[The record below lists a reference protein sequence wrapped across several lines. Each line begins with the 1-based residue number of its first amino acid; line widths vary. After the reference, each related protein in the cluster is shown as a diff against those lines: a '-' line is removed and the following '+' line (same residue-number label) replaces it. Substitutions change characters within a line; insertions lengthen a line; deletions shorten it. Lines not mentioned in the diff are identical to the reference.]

1 MRQVAQVRVAPGGL
15 HAAIDARALA
25 YPVPAQAE
33 AVAVGRLRAETRVQA
48 LVDEPVLGLEEQL
61 VDQHRL
67 PMPRHPSTHAP
78 TLTAGSA
85 PRLILFGRCMTP
97 PRRTRSAGGRGR
109 RERRIPARRPC

>member
-1 MRQVAQVRVAPGGL
+1 MN
-15 HAAIDARALA
+15 AAIDPRPLSDA
-25 YPVPAQAE
+25 VPAEAE
-33 AVAVGRLRAETRVQA
+33 PVAIGGLRPETRVQA

-67 PMPRHPSTHAP
+67 PMPRHPSTHEP
-78 TLTAGSA
+78 TLTAGS
-85 PRLILFGRCMTP
+85 PRRLILFGLCLTS